1 MGLPHG
7 NMTIFSYLTIV
18 LNEMLVGF
26 LAFDLCRSRV
36 VIRVFFIPATTA
48 NDLRLRRIFYP
59 RFNPLHLFPILIL
72 EKEPVFPC

>member
-1 MGLPHG
+1 MCLPHG

-26 LAFDLCRSRV
+26 LAFDFCRSRV
-36 VIRVFFIPATTA
+36 VIRGFFIPATTA

-59 RFNPLHLFPILIL
+59 RLYPLHL
-72 EKEPVFPC
+72 